1 MCGLLIHCTHPLCYV
16 CRGKEREVEDCAKK
30 VERDKLAAKRA
41 KSKHKKLKMAS
52 DMMVWI
58 GELRA

>member
-1 MCGLLIHCTHPLCYV
+1 M
-16 CRGKEREVEDCAKK
+16 EDCAKK
-30 VERDKLAAKRA
+30 VESDKLAAKRA